1 MTIDPSGPECTTLGS
16 QAEIATHGVICDKPD
31 KQFGERDMIVEN
43 RDAFQITVKIEVKTK
58 RVDDQS
64 GNSKADR
71 PANGR

>member
-1 MTIDPSGPECTTLGS
+1 MSVDPSGPACTALGS
-16 QAEIATHGVICDKPD
+16 QAEIAAHGVICDKPD
-31 KQFGERDMIVEN
+31 KQFGERGVIVEN
-43 RDAFQITVKIEVKTK
+43 CDALQITVKIEVKTK